1 LEQTIYMVKLATLH
15 KCQTN
20 INVNN
25 MTRSLILNCGEIRQ
39 EKLCIDKFVN
49 NVLNNSYVLNFK
61 ETMIPMSKV
70 TT

>member
-1 LEQTIYMVKLATLH
+1 MVKLATLH

-49 NVLNNSYVLNFK
+49 NVLDNSYVLEF
-61 ETMIPMSKV
+61 
-70 TT
+70 